1 MPRLRSL
8 LLAALLGGTL
18 VTAVPTPAW
27 ADECDPVS
35 EEGELN
41 HTPWGQARMNA
52 ERVWPLTRG
61 EGVTVAVIDSGVS
74 DAHPVLDG
82 KVDYGEDY
90 VEPEEE
96 GTAKVGADCDL
107 VGHGTSIAGI
117 IAGREDTDSP
127 FAGMAPDAKL
137 LSIRILPDLRGGG
150 RELPGNLA
158 SAIRDAADAGAEVI
172 NLSVQ
177 VVHASVLQKAVK
189 YAAKEGA
196 VLVAA
201 AGNMG
206 GEDGTNAPQY
216 PAAYDND
223 AMLAVSAM
231 GPQGVKTESSN
242 TGDYVDLAAPGE
254 EIVGPGPEGKGFTG
268 GKSATGTSF
277 AAAFVS
283 GTAALVRSRF
293 PDLSPKEAADRIRA
307 TAQSPPHIKDPQVG
321 YGVVDPYRAVT
332 ADLGKSKPAKE
343 MHGPGMDLR
352 ADTQLRPRHAAA
364 IVLGLAV
371 ALGIAV
377 GCARVVL
384 PIVWRKRQRRKEL
397 RAG

>member
-18 VTAVPTPAW
+18 VVAQPAPAL
-27 ADECDPVS
+27 ADSCNPVS
-35 EEGELN
+35 KEGGLDHE
-41 HTPWGQARMNA
+41 PWGQARMDA

-61 EGVTVAVIDSGVS
+61 EGVKVAVIDSGVS
-74 DAHPVLDG
+74 DAHPVLKG
-82 KVDYGEDY
+82 KVDYGKDY

-107 VGHGTSIAGI
+107 VGHGTSIAGV
-117 IAGREDTDSP
+117 IAGREDSGSP

-158 SAIRDAADAGAEVI
+158 KAIREAADSGADVI

-177 VVHASVLQKAVK
+177 VVHASALEKAVK
-189 YAAKEGA
+189 YAAKKGA

-206 GEDGTNAPQY
+206 GKDGTNEPQY
-216 PAAYDND
+216 PAAYDHD
-223 AMLAVSAM
+223 AVLAVSAM
-231 GPQGVKTESSN
+231 GPEGIKTESSN
-242 TGDYVDLAAPGE
+242 TGDYVDVAAPGE
-254 EIVGPGPEGKGFTG
+254 EIVGPGPEGEGFTG
-268 GKSATGTSF
+268 GEDATGTSF
-277 AAAFVS
+277 SAGFVS
-283 GTAALVRSRF
+283 GTVALVRSRH
-293 PDLSPKEAADRIRA
+293 PDLNAKEAAGRVRA
-307 TAQSPPHIKDPQVG
+307 TAQSPPHIKDQQVG
-321 YGVVDPYRAVT
+321 FGTVDPYRAVT
-332 ADLGKSKPAKE
+332 ADLGKAEPAE
-343 MHGPGMDLR
+343 DMRGPGVDLR

-364 IVLGLAV
+364 IILGLVV

-377 GCARVVL
+377 GCARVVF
-384 PIVWRKRQRRKEL
+384 PIVWRKRKRRKEL
-397 RAG
+397 RAT